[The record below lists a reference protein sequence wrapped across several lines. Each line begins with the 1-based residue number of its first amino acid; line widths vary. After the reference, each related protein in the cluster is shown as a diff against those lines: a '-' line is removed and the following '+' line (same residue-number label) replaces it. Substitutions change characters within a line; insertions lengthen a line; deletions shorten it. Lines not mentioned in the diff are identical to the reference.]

1 MPPVSGIDR
10 IPPFNLEAER
20 AVLGAC
26 LLEEGAV
33 KAVVERLTPEDFYDP
48 RHRLA
53 FETMW
58 EMDKNASAVDSITFR
73 EEIAKKGLEERLG
86 GQPFIGALLDAVT
99 TTANIEYHIGIVRD
113 KSVHRGLIRVGGE
126 ITALGYSEETG
137 LDVAMETAEQKVFEI
152 ASSGKTTT
160 IKDARRAVQ
169 SAMEEIERK
178 AANGMNITGVPTG
191 FTDFDRI
198 SGGLQPGGLYIL
210 AARPSMGK
218 TALAMNIA
226 QYAATQENI
235 PVLIFSLEMSA
246 EQLIQR
252 MLSAESEVNIRELFE
267 SQVVKQDNWRKIS
280 EAAGLISKSPIYI
293 DDSSMLNTMNLRGR
307 CRRFFSK
314 HRESKGLVVVDYLQL
329 MDVASK
335 SSENRQQQVSEI
347 SRALKGVAREFG
359 VPVLALSQLSRAV
372 ETRGGNKRPQLSDLR
387 DSGAIEQ
394 DADMVVFLYREAYYA
409 LEAEHAD
416 PTSEVIIAK
425 HRNGATGKTDL
436 IFLKEYSKF
445 ANRLGG
451 AYQI

>member
-1 MPPVSGIDR
+1 VPNPGGIDK

-33 KAVVERLTPEDFYDP
+33 KTVVERLTPEDFYDP

-53 FETMW
+53 FETMR
-58 EMDKNASAVDSITFR
+58 EMDRNGSAVDSITFR
-73 EEIAKKGLEERLG
+73 EETAKKDLEERLG
-86 GQPFIGALLDAVT
+86 GQPFIGALVDAVT

-113 KSVHRGLIRVGGE
+113 KAVHRGLIRVGGE
-126 ITALGYSEETG
+126 IAVLGYSEDVG
-137 LDVAMETAEQKVFEI
+137 LDEALETAEQKVFEI
-152 ASSGKTTT
+152 ARSGKTTT
-160 IKDARRAVQ
+160 VKDARRAVR
-169 SAMEEIERK
+169 SAMDEIERK
-178 AANGMNITGVPTG
+178 VASGMNITGVPTG
-191 FTDFDRI
+191 FTDFDKI

-226 QYAATQENI
+226 QYAAAQEDI

-267 SQVVKQDNWRKIS
+267 SRSMVHDKWRKLS
-280 EAAGLISKSPIYI
+280 EAAGIISRSPIYI
-293 DDSSMLNTMNLRGR
+293 DDSSTLNTMDLRGR

-314 HRESKGLVVVDYLQL
+314 HREGKGLVVVDYLQL
-329 MDVASK
+329 MDVAVRSA
-335 SSENRQQQVSEI
+335 ENRQQQVSEI
-347 SRALKGVAREFG
+347 SRSLKGVAREFS

-409 LEAEHAD
+409 MEADHAD
-416 PTSEVIIAK
+416 PTSEAIIAK
-425 HRNGATGKTDL
+425 HRNGATGKVEL
-436 IFLKEYSKF
+436 IFLKEFSKF
-445 ANRLGG
+445 ANRMGSVFQG
-451 AYQI
+451 